1 MKSDLGDPEGTGSDV
16 LSVAQQA
23 RVAVMVVAAGNRGG
37 RARYRARCTRGGRD
51 VALER
56 QCTACGPIAV
66 RNDWCLV
73 GQGRRE
79 GVGDLCCELS
89 FGARSLSAKY
99 TLWTTLRVLLLTRM
113 KVIYSPTPTATRV
126 GLRIL

>member
-1 MKSDLGDPEGTGSDV
+1 M

-37 RARYRARCTRGGRD
+37 RARYRAWCTRGGRD

-66 RNDWCLV
+66 RNDSDWCLV

-89 FGARSLSAKY
+89 FGARSLSAILFGRPY
-99 TLWTTLRVLLLTRM
+99 AYYYLRV
-113 KVIYSPTPTATRV
+113 
-126 GLRIL
+126 